1 MRSAHRVP
9 AACFLVLSVLAAA
22 GCTSRS
28 ENPVAGPDS
37 TLAYPARKPG
47 QVGATITL
55 CREVGKKSGKRLG
68 AGQVFTIKDGAKVLA
83 FVDLENE
90 YALGQRELDL
100 HLVWLDPSGKPAF
113 VKRQTFTPG
122 DSPATVKSSISIAP
136 KKRDPG
142 RYTFRVYLFRELIA
156 EKPFRLRSE
165 AEAAM
170 ERANAREERRA
181 AAAAADSAAGST
193 AGSAAG
199 SAATMDP
206 EESRSSE

>member
-1 MRSAHRVP
+1 MRTAHRVP
-9 AACFLVLSVLAAA
+9 AACFLILSVLAAA

-47 QVGATITL
+47 QVAATITL
-55 CREVGKKSGKRLG
+55 CREVSKKSGKRLG

-83 FVDLENE
+83 CVDLENE
-90 YALGQRELDL
+90 YALGQRELDF
-100 HLVWLDPSGKPAF
+100 HLVWLEPSGKPAF
-113 VKRQTFTPG
+113 VKRQTYTPG

-136 KKRDPG
+136 EKRDPG

-170 ERANAREERRA
+170 ERARAREERRA
-181 AAAAADSAAGST
+181 AAAAAADSVGLAA
-193 AGSAAG
+193 
-199 SAATMDP
+199 DP
-206 EESRSSE
+206 EAARSSE

>member
-9 AACFLVLSVLAAA
+9 AACFLILSVLAAA

-37 TLAYPARKPG
+37 TLAYPAKKPG
-47 QVGATITL
+47 AVDASITL
-55 CREVGKKSGKRLG
+55 CREVSKKSGKRLG
-68 AGQVFTIKDGAKVLA
+68 AGQVFTIKDDAKVLA

-90 YALGQRELDL
+90 FALGQRELDL
-100 HLVWLDPSGKPAF
+100 HLVWLDPSGKPVF
-113 VKRQTFTPG
+113 VKRHTFTPG

-136 KKRDPG
+136 GKRDPG

-170 ERANAREERRA
+170 ERTRAREERRA
-181 AAAAADSAAGST
+181 AAAAGADST
-193 AGSAAG
+193 AGAAA
-199 SAATMDP
+199 SP
-206 EESRSSE
+206 EEARSSE